1 MLQID
6 SKMNH
11 LDEHMKWLCKE
22 AGNKV
27 KTVGKSPENKRM
39 LNVNNLHSKK
49 ICEICSK
56 LKIKT
61 AGLTS
66 MTSF

>member
-1 MLQID
+1 
-6 SKMNH
+6 MNH
-11 LDEHMKWLCKE
+11 LDEHMKCLCKE

-39 LNVNNLHSKK
+39 LNVKNLHSRKM
-49 ICEICSK
+49 CEICSK

-61 AGLTS
+61 A
-66 MTSF
+66 